1 LFLVSESALDDFFN
15 TADQQM
21 SRMAS
26 MMPGRESSFSENYSI
41 HGERFVSNELKK
53 YFQFNF

>member
-1 LFLVSESALDDFFN
+1 LGFFLVSESALDDFFN

-41 HGERFVSNELKK
+41 HGERFVEMN
-53 YFQFNF
+53 